1 MNVMPLDDDVIAYLD
16 ALAGQAGPAL
26 GEVPLA
32 QTRASDRE
40 RFQAVPRPQVA
51 GVEDR
56 VAPGPHGPV
65 PVRVYTPDAPAP
77 RPLLVLLHGGGFVV
91 GDVETHDPTARRFC
105 AEAGVV
111 VASVD
116 YRLAPEHP
124 FPAAVDDAEAATRW
138 AIQHAPEQGAD
149 PERAVVSGDSAG
161 GNLAAVVA
169 RRLRDAGG
177 PRLAGQLLIY
187 PTTDMRVGDHH
198 PSKRELADGYG
209 LDAAD
214 LAWFG
219 EQYLNG
225 EADTDH
231 PDASPLLVRDLS
243 GLPPAFVLTAEYDPL
258 RDEGDAYAA
267 RLAEAGVPVEHV
279 RLPGAV
285 HAVQTIWP
293 PLRSGEEL
301 WRRSL
306 AWLRRTSATEPGPA

>member
-1 MNVMPLDDDVIAYLD
+1 MGPMPLDDDVIAHLD
-16 ALAGQAGPAL
+16 ARAAEDGPSL
-26 GEVPLA
+26 WEVPPA
-32 QTRASDRE
+32 TIRAWDRE
-40 RFQAVPRPQVA
+40 RLRAVPRPDVA
-51 GVEDR
+51 HVEDR
-56 VAPGPHGPV
+56 AAPGPHGPV
-65 PVRVYTPDAPAP
+65 PVRIYVPDAPSP
-77 RPLLVLLHGGGFVV
+77 RPALVLLHGGGFVF

-138 AIQHAPEQGAD
+138 TIDHATELGAD
-149 PERAVVSGDSAG
+149 PERVVVSGDSAG

-177 PRLAGQLLIY
+177 PPLAGQLLIY
-187 PTTDMRVGDHH
+187 PTTDMRPGDHH
-198 PSKRELADGYG
+198 PSKRELAEGYG
-209 LDAAD
+209 LDAAEM
-214 LAWFG
+214 AWFG
-219 EQYLNG
+219 ERYLNG
-225 EADTDH
+225 EADTEH
-231 PDASPLLVRDLS
+231 PDASPLLASDLS

-279 RLPGAV
+279 RLAGTI
-285 HAVQTIWP
+285 HAAQTIWP

-306 AWLRRTSATEPGPA
+306 DWLRRTVG